1 MVETARTHLEDAA
14 RSGDAA
20 AVARALEH
28 DKRRRASALRC
39 AAYAGELD
47 VVELLLQAGA
57 AVDAGDAGTVMD
69 RGGGPGFYGGTALHL
84 AAARGHVDTVRCLLA
99 AGATVDALD
108 DLGETPLHSACCK
121 GQQAGTAGEVVAVLL
136 LAGAPSDQ
144 VTWRLKETPIQVAAR
159 HGCEA
164 AVLELRRA
172 AAEN

>member
-1 MVETARTHLEDAA
+1 MFETARTHLEDAA

-108 DLGETPLHSACCK
+108 DLGETPLHSACK
-121 GQQAGTAGEVVAVLL
+121 GQAGTAGEVVAVLR
-136 LAGAPSDQ
+136 LAGAPSEQ

-172 AAEN
+172 AAQN